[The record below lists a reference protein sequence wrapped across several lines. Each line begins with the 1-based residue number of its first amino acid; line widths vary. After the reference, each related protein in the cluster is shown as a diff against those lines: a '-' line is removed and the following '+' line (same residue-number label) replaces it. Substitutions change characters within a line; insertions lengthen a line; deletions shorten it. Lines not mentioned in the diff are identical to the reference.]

1 MHRRIL
7 KKKNNETYRHCGCCA
22 GKIRDDAARC
32 HARCQPFLPYTDEAC
47 CLYVCSKVPVPLKQ
61 DANTAEGEHLP
72 IQTRQAPD
80 RPTVDV
86 PAQEHKKTTSP
97 QAYA

>member
-1 MHRRIL
+1 M
-7 KKKNNETYRHCGCCA
+7 
-22 GKIRDDAARC
+22 DAARC
-32 HARCQPFLPYTDEAC
+32 HARCQPFFPYTDGAC

-61 DANTAEGEHLP
+61 GANTAEGEHLP

-86 PAQEHKKTTSP
+86 PAGRSTKKRLLRKPTHKAVEKS
-97 QAYA
+97 Q